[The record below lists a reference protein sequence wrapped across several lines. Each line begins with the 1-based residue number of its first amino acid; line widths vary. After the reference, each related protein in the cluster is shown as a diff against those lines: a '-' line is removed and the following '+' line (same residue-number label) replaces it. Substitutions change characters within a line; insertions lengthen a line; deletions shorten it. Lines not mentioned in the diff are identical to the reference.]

1 MSLNNYVIFRNPKA
15 RIKTYEGKL
24 IDLFKN
30 TSLPAKEGLEGAV
43 ILIQI
48 DNVTAA
54 KVKMLIP
61 KECKMESFLQNHPLV
76 NGQKY
81 IWGVVHG

>member
-1 MSLNNYVIFRNPKA
+1 
-15 RIKTYEGKL
+15 
-24 IDLFKN
+24 
-30 TSLPAKEGLEGAV
+30 
-43 ILIQI
+43 
-48 DNVTAA
+48 
-54 KVKMLIP
+54 VKMLIP